1 MELSAVLQRSVPPDA
16 PSPLLELDTLY
27 QISQALTRAL
37 TLHVALDETMSMLQ
51 RFPGALRGSL
61 TLLDEETRELYIEAA
76 VGLSDAG
83 RLARYR
89 LGEGITGEVVATG
102 RPIVVPDV
110 EREPRFLHR
119 TLRRSAAPG
128 QAVSFLCVPILLDH
142 EPVGAISVD
151 LPHRPGEDN
160 THLVKFLHMVAA
172 LIALRLKTQRPLEQE
187 NRLLK
192 RELKERYE
200 FSHLIG
206 TSHPMRAVLAQV
218 TQVAGTVTTVLIR
231 GESGTGKEL
240 IANALHYNSPRAQG
254 PLIKVNCA
262 ALPETLMESELFG
275 YERGA
280 FTGALARKKGRFE
293 LADGGTIFLDEIG
306 ELSLSTQAKLLR
318 VLQEREFE
326 RVGGQEAIRTDVRI
340 VAATNRDLERAI
352 VERGFR
358 EDLYY
363 RLNVFPMFLPP
374 LRDRKTDILLLADH
388 FIEKYARAH
397 QKPVTRLTTPAID
410 MLMRY
415 HWPGNV
421 RELENVIERA
431 VIVCDGSA
439 LHGRHLPPSLQTP
452 EQAGAQAGSLKS
464 AVERLETDLLVD
476 ALKSTRGSVAEAT
489 RLLASTERI
498 VRYKLRKLGIDPS
511 RFQ

>member
-1 MELSAVLQRSVPPDA
+1 MELSTALQRSVSIEPPI
-16 PSPLLELDTLY
+16 PLIELDTLY
-27 QISQALTRAL
+27 EVSQSLAGAA
-37 TLHVALDETMSMLQ
+37 TLHQGLADTMQLLR

-76 VGLSDAG
+76 LDLPDAG

-110 EREPRFLHR
+110 GQEPRFLHR
-119 TLRRSAAPG
+119 TIRRNAGPG
-128 QAVSFLCVPILLDH
+128 QEVSFVCVPILLDH
-142 EPVGAISVD
+142 RPIGALSVD
-151 LPHRPGEDN
+151 LPHRASTD
-160 THLVKFLHMVAA
+160 TARLLKFLHVVSA
-172 LIALRLKTQRPLEQE
+172 LVALRLKTQRPLEEE
-187 NRLLK
+187 NRLL
-192 RELKERYE
+192 RQELKERYE
-200 FSHLIG
+200 LSHLIG
-206 TSHPMRAVLAQV
+206 TSRPMRDVQAQI

-240 IANALHYNSPRAQG
+240 IAHALHYNSPRAQG
-254 PLIKVNCA
+254 PFVKVNCA

-275 YERGA
+275 HERGS

-306 ELSLSTQAKLLR
+306 ELSLPTQAKLLR
-318 VLQEREFE
+318 VLQEREFD
-326 RVGGQEAIRTDVRI
+326 RVGGDAPVRVDVRI
-340 VAATNRDLERAI
+340 IAATNRDLERAI
-352 VERGFR
+352 IDRTFR

-363 RLNVFPMFLPP
+363 RLNVFPVFLPP
-374 LRDRKTDILLLADH
+374 LRERKPDILLLADH
-388 FIEKYARAH
+388 FVEKYANAH

-439 LHGRHLPPSLQTP
+439 IHGRHLPPTLQTP
-452 EQAGAQAGSLKS
+452 EVTEAFSGTLKS
-464 AVERLETDLLVD
+464 AVERLEADLLVD
-476 ALKSTRGSVAEAT
+476 ALKSARGSVAEAT
-489 RLLASTERI
+489 RLLSSTERI
-498 VRYKLRKLGIDPS
+498 VRYKLKKLGIDPI
-511 RFQ
+511 RFA